1 MATARS
7 KTHVTYLSIYR
18 FLQQSLFNLLEF
30 GVIKFTMLLSNM
42 KMLAN
47 LVWNKLFLS
56 DPPQKFKISIVYFN
70 IFKRNMPNCAITFQ
84 GFTTITKLSFFISS
98 TWNYQTQRLERL
110 VDAHSCKDSLNVLKI
125 SEFYST
131 VIFFISFS
139 IGLISILWA

>member
-47 LVWNKLFLS
+47 LV
-56 DPPQKFKISIVYFN
+56 
-70 IFKRNMPNCAITFQ
+70 
-84 GFTTITKLSFFISS
+84 
-98 TWNYQTQRLERL
+98 
-110 VDAHSCKDSLNVLKI
+110 
-125 SEFYST
+125 
-131 VIFFISFS
+131 
-139 IGLISILWA
+139 